1 MKALLPSITTETLF
15 AARTFMPRRLMAQL
29 RALGCPTCT
38 PGRAALPAA
47 HLDLP
52 GAVELDGF
60 LRHASALPNPAL
72 EGYTTM
78 DVRLGWRPSKRLEIS
93 LPHVASLARS
103 ASPSTCCSRAASTFP
118 LTRQIRAPAR
128 RASDSP

>member
-1 MKALLPSITTETLF
+1 ML
-15 AARTFMPRRLMAQL
+15 
-29 RALGCPTCT
+29 
-38 PGRAALPAA
+38 AA

-78 DVRLGWRPSKRLEIS
+78 DVRLAWRPSKRLEIS
-93 LPHVASLARS
+93 LLGRNLLDRQHPEFVTTNSLNEQVHRS
-103 ASPSTCCSRAASTFP
+103 GTVK
-118 LTRQIRAPAR
+118 LTWRP
-128 RASDSP
+128 